1 MATIDTLMQAR
12 TAKLEALKNLGIDP
26 YPATVKR
33 QQTIG
38 QARDMDGKP
47 ASVAGR
53 IMGIRGHGGILFWDI
68 QDGSGKI
75 QVVLKSDACEKAS
88 FTLIESVDI
97 GDFIA
102 VQGTVDKT
110 QAGEL
115 SVFAESFQIITKTIR
130 PLPHVWYGLK
140 DIEERYR
147 KRYLDTLLNQEVK
160 DRFVARSKVIDS
172 IRDFLT
178 DRGFLEVETPTLQ
191 PVYGGGF
198 ARPFIT
204 HHNELDSDFY
214 LRISDEMYLKRLVVG
229 GFDKVFE
236 ITKVFRNE
244 GIDHDHNPE
253 FTMFE
258 AQIAYEDY
266 RYGMDIIEEIMEYTV
281 KRVAGGTKV
290 TYQGRDIDF
299 RRPWARRT
307 MVDAIKKYTGHDPLS
322 WTSSKDAKEAVKQMN
337 IPEEAMKNLHRMQ
350 TIGEII
356 AFVFEEKVE
365 DKLIQPTIIY
375 DFPVEVSPLAKKCK
389 DDRFTQRFE
398 QFVNGSELGNNYSE
412 LNDPIDLRQRF
423 IEEKKREESGFKEAH
438 QTDLDYLE
446 AIEHGFPPTCG
457 IAIGIDRF
465 VKLLTDAKNLKEV
478 IPFPTL
484 KLEVQSAY
492 KKDRKT
498 GQKNQ
503 KEKSDLGIDYP
514 HAQKLMEQYLKD
526 PVNRMHSI
534 ESEAIMR
541 ALARHL
547 GEDEESWG
555 IIGLLHDI
563 DWELTK
569 DDTRKHCI
577 KTVEILKQAGGTDF
591 LLATIQS
598 HGYGQGW
605 GESYYGPPEF
615 KGKERSEMV
624 EHALAA
630 AETVTGLI
638 IATALVQPDKKLASV
653 KPESLKKKF
662 QSKNFAANCRR
673 EIILEC
679 EEIGIGLDEF
689 LALGLKAL
697 QNIHEKLGL

>member
-1 MATIDTLMQAR
+1 MATIDTLIQAR
-12 TAKLEALKNLGIDP
+12 MAKLEELKKRGIDP

-33 QQTIG
+33 QQTVVE
-38 QARDMDGKP
+38 ARGLDGKHV
-47 ASVAGR
+47 SVAGR

-88 FTLIESVDI
+88 FTLIESLDI
-97 GDFIA
+97 GDFIS
-102 VQGTVDKT
+102 VQGTVGKT

-160 DRFVARSKVIDS
+160 DRLVARSKVIDAV
-172 IRDFLT
+172 RDFLT

-290 TYQGRDIDF
+290 TYQGRNIDF
-299 RRPWARRT
+299 KRPWVRHT

-322 WTSSKDAKEAVKQMN
+322 WTSLADAKEAVKQMN
-337 IPEEAMKNLHRMQ
+337 IPEKTMKSLHRMQ
-350 TIGEII
+350 TVGEII

-375 DFPVEVSPLAKKCK
+375 DFPIEVSPLAKKCK
-389 DDRFTQRFE
+389 DERFTQRFE

-465 VKLLTDAKNLKEV
+465 VKLLTDAKNLKEI

-484 KLEVQSAY
+484 KPEAQSAH
-492 KKDRKT
+492 K
-498 GQKNQ
+498 
-503 KEKSDLGIDYP
+503 IDYP
-514 HAQKLMEQYLKD
+514 QAQKLMEQYLKD

-541 ALARHL
+541 SLAKHL

-577 KTVEILKQAGGTDF
+577 KTAEILQKAGGTQR
-591 LLATIQS
+591 LIETIQS
-598 HGYGQGW
+598 HGYGQVDGN
-605 GESYYGPPEF
+605 EYYGPPEF
-615 KGKERSEMV
+615 KGKERSGTV
-624 EHALAA
+624 QHALAA

-638 IATALVQPDKKLASV
+638 IATTLVQPDKKLASV
-653 KPESLKKKF
+653 KPESLMKKF
-662 QSKNFAANCRR
+662 KSKSFAANCKR
-673 EIILEC
+673 EIMLEC
-679 EEIGIGLDEF
+679 EKIGMSLDDF
-689 LALGLKAL
+689 LSLSLKAL
-697 QNIHEKLGL
+697 QSIHEKLGL